1 MNQDNEQDL
10 IAQFKQ
16 RIGGQKTNVNT
27 NTKYQYPYV
36 ELETVMANPSE
47 YIIPAC
53 LPACRELWD
62 KNIETFMVSN
72 FEDNHLYVLL
82 TNVSNENKAIFSQ
95 LQKQDPRFIFDGYR
109 NAIGIAVNGTDESA
123 MSELKALTEV
133 FRIQDTLRFQTAED
147 FLEAYKYTDGKMT
160 IEADGTIR
168 REKNPNLEN
177 TTLQEALEKTG
188 KSHLYVAE
196 EGRVYESTTYLRWH
210 KRYEQAKEDE
220 IKNQLSMLGSNK
232 ENMGGEIA
240 HLRDTFLSAER
251 NYVAE
256 LLKDEEMQKMVADV
270 NQQPSELLFEAAKN
284 LVDKVENGLVPDEQ
298 MGRTELQLFVLL
310 ASIQDRVLSK
320 DLVLTPSVED
330 MQLVGGRFK

>member
-109 NAIGIAVNGTDESA
+109 TAIGIAVNGTDESD
-123 MSELKALTEV
+123 SLDLLCTNTLDCIVDTGEVIDITPVINLTNVIAPIAKGEV
-133 FRIQDTLRFQTAED
+133 V
-147 FLEAYKYTDGKMT
+147 
-160 IEADGTIR
+160 GTI
-168 REKNPNLEN
+168 
-177 TTLQEALEKTG
+177 
-188 KSHLYVAE
+188 
-196 EGRVYESTTYLRWH
+196 TYTI
-210 KRYEQAKEDE
+210 DE
-220 IKNQLSMLGSNK
+220 IEYSSDLIASHDVYSSDAKSLIILLSIIFIIL
-232 ENMGGEIA
+232 
-240 HLRDTFLSAER
+240 LVVVLFLSIP
-251 NYVAE
+251 
-256 LLKDEEMQKMVADV
+256 KKH
-270 NQQPSELLFEAAKN
+270 KN
-284 LVDKVENGLVPDEQ
+284 SG
-298 MGRTELQLFVLL
+298 
-310 ASIQDRVLSK
+310 S
-320 DLVLTPSVED
+320 
-330 MQLVGGRFK
+330 